1 MQRRSTI
8 SAAAAA
14 TCLVLAACG
23 GGKSDSETADAST
36 SAPGGSVS
44 IDPCS
49 VLSAAE
55 VSAITTDAVTGT
67 SSDDSTCYYKSD
79 PDDGVRIT
87 VMKTGGANQ
96 MAVVHR
102 TAGVLSGMGESVADK
117 GGAGAD
123 AANLLK
129 KDKTAPPKLGDEA
142 AWGMNTVLSV
152 RKGDMFVEVTPPLM
166 HDPKTHPGYPLV
178 KTDEKREI
186 ARKIAEKVLAKL

>member
-1 MQRRSTI
+1 MRRATI
-8 SAAAAA
+8 LGGVVA
-14 TCLVLAACG
+14 TGLVLAACG
-23 GGKSDSETADAST
+23 GGNA
-36 SAPGGSVS
+36 GGGKAEVRVSGGGGS

-67 SSDDSTCYYKSD
+67 RSDDATCYYNSD
-79 PDDGVRIT
+79 PSDGVRIT
-87 VMKTGGANQ
+87 VMRTGGARQ

-102 TAGVLSGMGESVADK
+102 TAGVLAGMGTAVADK

-123 AANLLK
+123 AANLLQ

-142 AWGMNTVLSV
+142 AWGINAVLSV

-186 ARKIAEKVLAKL
+186 ARRIAEKVLAKL